1 MFIGFFVDFVSG
13 FVGATIWLSVPS
25 FVTNILMNR
34 FDFSFSEQMFI
45 FIPLSILGL
54 AITMFGLK
62 KIHKRNDAQKEI
74 KSAVDDLRNKKGV
87 VIADNRGKING
98 SDVTW
103 QIESDDNLMIGD
115 EFIVRHR
122 DGLTLFV
129 SKIRKLNIHE

>member
-1 MFIGFFVDFVSG
+1 
-13 FVGATIWLSVPS
+13 
-25 FVTNILMNR
+25 
-34 FDFSFSEQMFI
+34 
-45 FIPLSILGL
+45 
-54 AITMFGLK
+54 MFGLK
-62 KIHKRNDAQKEI
+62 NIHKRNDAQKEI